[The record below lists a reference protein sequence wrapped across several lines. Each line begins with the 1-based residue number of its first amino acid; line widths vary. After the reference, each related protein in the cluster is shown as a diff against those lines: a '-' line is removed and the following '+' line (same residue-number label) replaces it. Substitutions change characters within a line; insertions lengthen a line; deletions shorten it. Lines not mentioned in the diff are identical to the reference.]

1 VSDPLAPGK
10 SQPDKGP
17 VDGYAASKRVFM
29 GQLDGKVAIVTG
41 ATSGI
46 GERIAQMFVAEGACV
61 VAAGRRETE
70 GRTLEARCGANM
82 SFIRTDVTDEASVKA
97 MVDHALTRFRRLDC
111 LVNNAGSGSPMV
123 SITEVSGEHFS
134 SVFNTNVRGAMFGM
148 KHAAP
153 IMITQGSGSII
164 TVASTAGL
172 RGGLSGHI
180 YSASKAAVMHLSRNV
195 AAEISSSG
203 VRVNTIS
210 PGGIV
215 TGAFAKAAG
224 LDGARADR
232 ALGVISDLF
241 ATAQPIQRAGVTD
254 DIANAAVFLASDAA
268 SFITGHDLVVDGGLV
283 PFGKLGWEESVE
295 LRAEITRRVR
305 GQNEPLG

>member
-1 VSDPLAPGK
+1 
-10 SQPDKGP
+10 
-17 VDGYAASKRVFM
+17 M
-29 GQLDGKVAIVTG
+29 GQLAGKVAIVTG

-46 GERIAQMFVAEGACV
+46 GERIAEMFVAEGARV
-61 VAAGRRETE
+61 VAAGRRESE
-70 GRTLEARCGANM
+70 GRALEAKFASSM

-97 MVDHALTRFRRLDC
+97 MVDHAGIRFGRLDC

-123 SITEVSGEHFS
+123 SITEVEAEHFS
-134 SVFNTNVRGAMFGM
+134 SVFDTNVRGAIFGM

-153 IMITQGSGSII
+153 VMITQGSGSII
-164 TVASTAGL
+164 TIASAAGL

-180 YSASKAAVMHLSRNV
+180 YAASKAAVIHLSRNV
-195 AAEISSSG
+195 AAEISSRG

-215 TGAFAKAAG
+215 TGIFAKGAG
-224 LDGARADR
+224 RDGARADR

-241 ATAQPIQRAGVTD
+241 ATVQEVQRAGVTD

-268 SFITGHDLVVDGGLV
+268 SFITGQDLAVDGGLV
-283 PFGKLGWEESVE
+283 PFGKFGWAESVE
-295 LRAEITRRVR
+295 FRAEITRRVR

>member
-1 VSDPLAPGK
+1 LFV
-10 SQPDKGP
+10 
-17 VDGYAASKRVFM
+17 

-46 GERIAQMFVAEGACV
+46 GERIAEMFVAEGACV
-61 VAAGRRETE
+61 VAAGRREIE
-70 GRTLEARCGANM
+70 GRALEAKCGSAM
-82 SFIRTDVTDEASVKA
+82 SFIRADVSDEASVKA
-97 MVDHALTRFRRLDC
+97 MIDHAVTRFGRLDC

-123 SITEVSGEHFS
+123 SITEVTAEHFP
-134 SVFNTNVRGAMFGM
+134 SVFDTNVRGAMFGM

-164 TVASTAGL
+164 TIASASGL

-180 YSASKAAVMHLSRNV
+180 YSASKAAVIHLSRNV
-195 AAEISSSG
+195 ASEISRRG

-215 TGAFAKAAG
+215 TGIFAKSAG

-232 ALGVISDLF
+232 VLGVMSDLF
-241 ATAQPIQRAGVTD
+241 ATVQPVQRAGITD
-254 DIANAAVFLASDAA
+254 DIASAAVFLASDAA
-268 SFITGHDLVVDGGLV
+268 SFITGQDLAVDGGLV
-283 PFGKLGWEESVE
+283 PFGKVGWEESVE
-295 LRAEITRRVR
+295 FRAEITRRVR
-305 GQNEPLG
+305 AQNEPLG